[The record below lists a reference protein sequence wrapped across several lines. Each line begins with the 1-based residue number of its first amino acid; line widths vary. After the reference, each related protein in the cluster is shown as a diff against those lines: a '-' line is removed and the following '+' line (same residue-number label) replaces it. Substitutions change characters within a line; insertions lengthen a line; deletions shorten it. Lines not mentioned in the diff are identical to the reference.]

1 MVTGCTH
8 SFDRPEPAKNTRA
21 VRVQLTS
28 VMSKLKLG
36 AVGLVIALLAGC
48 QTAPPLPLAGNPF
61 APVTLPRLT
70 LGDTYVYRL
79 SDGYRNKQPAQVSYR
94 VAQIETD
101 RIVMSVA
108 ADTRI
113 EGGARMDSYTRDGN
127 WLRHPLI
134 NHDEPVIYEFN
145 TPYPAYV
152 PPLAPNQSWSTRV
165 TATNPTH
172 GRRSVRVDGK
182 VLGAE
187 RIRVP
192 AGEFDTI
199 KIRRYVYAGDTDYRT
214 ETQITETDWYAP
226 QLGRA
231 VRTERQGVWR
241 EYRSCDSHVFF
252 ACDNTKRSDWHVYEL
267 VSYPASAR

>member
-1 MVTGCTH
+1 MVTTCITRTVD
-8 SFDRPEPAKNTRA
+8 SSASVKNTRNDA
-21 VRVQLTS
+21 RVAF
-28 VMSKLKLG
+28 VMKKVKLG
-36 AVGLVIALLAGC
+36 AMGLVISLLAGC

-61 APVTLPRLT
+61 ERVEPPRFA

-79 SDGYRNKQPAQVSYR
+79 SDGYRNKQPGQVSYR
-94 VAQIETD
+94 VDQIEAD
-101 RIVMSVA
+101 RIVMSVDP
-108 ADTRI
+108 DTRI
-113 EGGARMDSYTRDGN
+113 EGGTRMESYTRDGN

-134 NHDEPVIYEFN
+134 NHNEPVLYEFN

-152 PPLAPNQSWSTRV
+152 SPLAPNQSWSTRV

-182 VLGAE
+182 VVGAE

-214 ETQITETDWYAP
+214 ETYITETDWYAP
-226 QLGRA
+226 ELGRA
-231 VRTERQGVWR
+231 VRTERQGIWR
-241 EYRSCDSHVFF
+241 ENRSCSTNVMF
-252 ACDNTKRSDWHVYEL
+252 ACDDTKLGDWHVYEL
-267 VSYPASAR
+267 VSYPAPGR